1 MTVVLVAVA
10 GAAGALL
17 RFGVDHVV
25 QHRRPSV
32 LPVGILVV
40 NVSGAFALG
49 VLTSAN
55 AHHAIGATALVVSGT
70 GFLGAYTTFSSFTFD
85 TFRLATDG
93 RLAVAAANLLL
104 AVVLGLGAAAAGLA
118 LGALT

>member
-25 QHRRPSV
+25 QHRRSGV
-32 LPVGILVV
+32 LPVGILLV

-49 VLTSAN
+49 VLTSAH
-55 AHHAIGATALVVSGT
+55 AHHAIGSMALVVGGT

-93 RLAVAAANLLL
+93 RLGVAGLNALF

-118 LGALT
+118 LGAVT